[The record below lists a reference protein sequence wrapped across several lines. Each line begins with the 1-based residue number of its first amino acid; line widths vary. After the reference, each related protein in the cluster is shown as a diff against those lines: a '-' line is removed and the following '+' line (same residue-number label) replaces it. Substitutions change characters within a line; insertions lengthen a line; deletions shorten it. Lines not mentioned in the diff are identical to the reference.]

1 MGATVFEIPGEGGFG
16 SNPPPPLV
24 KGVGTKR
31 LGKGRLTLAFK
42 ICENR
47 PKTFLVKI
55 LYIQK
60 FGWTHNCL
68 VEVSL
73 KWSNQPCTPSATP
86 FLNIQLNINQI
97 KCFMDQSLSWL
108 IVDQK
113 QFQFRKS
120 KILFACYAPLNS

>member
-1 MGATVFEIPGEGGFG
+1 MTHGNSSKLILCFWPIFTDSQNNVSIQT
-16 SNPPPPLV
+16 LQ
-24 KGVGTKR
+24 
-31 LGKGRLTLAFK
+31 GRRKSPTTPTLSGPK
-42 ICENR
+42 ISS
-47 PKTFLVKI
+47 FLVKI

-60 FGWTHNCL
+60 FGRTNNCL
-68 VEVSL
+68 VEVFL